1 MSNSADSH
9 AIDGVPTYVSS
20 GDTAGSFADYY
31 PEWLNNLADDVTIEG
46 SLLDG
51 APQGPDA
58 VRAIIGTIRTL
69 YDRQDF
75 NHVGSWGE
83 NRFIEDY
90 SSEVGG
96 EPIGC
101 VVMITR
107 NTAGQTQHV
116 AANYRPRSSLLL
128 LSRLVGE
135 KLAGTPYA
143 DYFLTGES

>member
-1 MSNSADSH
+1 MSHNTNSQTA
-9 AIDGVPTYVSS
+9 DGVPTYAGG
-20 GDTAGSFADYY
+20 GDPAGRFSDYY
-31 PEWLNNLADDVTIEG
+31 PEWVNNLADDVTIEG

-51 APQGPDA
+51 AAQGPEA

-75 NHVGSWGE
+75 SYVGPWGDD
-83 NRFIEDY
+83 RFIEDY
-90 SSEVGG
+90 RAAVRD

-107 NTAGQTQHV
+107 NADGKTQHI
-116 AANYRPRSSLLL
+116 AANYRPRRSLML

-143 DYFLTGES
+143 EYFPADES